1 MRTIR
6 LDRVSSLTTIRMSDG
21 DKSRRYLPTKHVRH
35 YDCHYDYQTF
45 GIEYLV
51 SRFFA
56 HGFKPLLW
64 LDDGRQTRLPLR
76 NQGQAEWRLCHRE
89 FPW

>member
-6 LDRVSSLTTIRMSDG
+6 LDSVSLLTTIRMSDG
-21 DKSRRYLPTKHVRH
+21 DKSRRHLPTKHVRH
-35 YDCHYDYQTF
+35 YDDQTF

-51 SRFFA
+51 SWFFA

-64 LDDGRQTRLPLR
+64 LDDGRRTRLPLR
-76 NQGQAEWRLCHRE
+76 NQDQAEWRLCHRE